1 MLWQGLST
9 VAEVAQLLVSTIE
22 VVVLPSSPKMTRG
35 EVYVLAVL
43 FSVVTSILP
52 AVVTAKRRW
61 AHAVCKQ
68 PSVPLPPFPRRSWR
82 GHGAA
87 AGINLPRRIASSVAV
102 PRSRERCYWTAS
114 AAAERCHWSDSRWW
128 NSCLNTANK
137 LKIFRYILS
146 LLKWTVYQYGF

>member
-1 MLWQGLST
+1 VSITPNSCRSIFRGGQCLTCGEGSCHSPMLWQGLSA

-43 FSVVTSILP
+43 LSVV
-52 AVVTAKRRW
+52 VVTAKRRW
-61 AHAVCKQ
+61 ALAVCKR

-87 AGINLPRRIASSVAV
+87 VGINLPRRIASSVAV
-102 PRSRERCYWTAS
+102 PRSRDRQARCYWTAS
-114 AAAERCHWSDSRWW
+114 AAAERCHWSDSRW
-128 NSCLNTANK
+128 
-137 LKIFRYILS
+137 
-146 LLKWTVYQYGF
+146 